1 MRFAV
6 NLGPKILKFFRR
18 RKIFR
23 SRSREIAPK
32 ALPIGGAQPCH
43 EPQRSPSTV
52 PSVGMLR
59 HVRLHAICGES
70 RTDKLRKKLKFFR
83 RRKIFRPKSREIA
96 PKAGR
101 RAHATGCTFPTLI
114 GGAGGPPEGGKLSH
128 VFSDAK
134 NTIFERTFFCAEPV
148 AYLRNPNFSRATRF
162 LVDLPAQGGAVR
174 FFISGFVATAL
185 IWPPFWGGR
194 HMILPEACK
203 TGIPELGWLRAIFV
217 RRASN

>member
-1 MRFAV
+1 MSAV
-6 NLGPKILKFFRR
+6 ATNAEMLVAPNV
-18 RKIFR
+18 
-23 SRSREIAPK
+23 SNNAPK
-32 ALPIGGAQPCH
+32 
-43 EPQRSPSTV
+43 V
-52 PSVGMLR
+52 V
-59 HVRLHAICGES
+59 
-70 RTDKLRKKLKFFR
+70 
-83 RRKIFRPKSREIA
+83 FRPVSSIA
-96 PKAGR
+96 TFGGPPAPQSMLESNTGR

-194 HMILPEACK
+194 HMTLPEACK
-203 TGIPELGWLRAIFV
+203 TGIPDLGWLRAIFV